1 MKASASATSSRSRA
15 GSSVTSLAL
24 PSLKKSKA
32 AVVLR
37 PSDSWRREPLRRR
50 RVALGRLD
58 LDEVRAEAAQQLA
71 GVGGGPALAQLD
83 DAQPPNRQ
91 VRHGEVRHQ

>member
-15 GSSVTSLAL
+15 GSSVTSLVL

-32 AVVLR
+32 AVVAAAVCLVAAR
-37 PSDSWRREPLRRR
+37 AVAAQ
-50 RVALGRLD
+50 RVALGWLD

-83 DAQPPNRQ
+83 DAQPPDRQ